1 MSENSHGWI
10 WLRDIVIAHASVGD
24 DPGERR
30 RTQAVHIDIGVWVN
44 TAKAAASDDVA
55 DTLHWMHL
63 SNLIEE
69 VTLRRHYALI
79 ETLCESLASAVMEQF
94 QVTRLRLE
102 VRKPEALRRG
112 MASVAI
118 ERSRADTSRLA

>member
-10 WLRDIVIAHASVGD
+10 WLRDIVIDNASVGH

-30 RTQAVHIDIGVWVN
+30 RTQAVHIDLGVWID
-44 TAKAAASDDVA
+44 TAKAAATDDVA
-55 DTLHWMHL
+55 DTLHWLHL
-63 SNLIEE
+63 ASLIEK
-69 VTLRRHYALI
+69 VTLCRHYALI

-94 QVTRLRLE
+94 RVERVRLE

-112 MASVAI
+112 MAAVAI
-118 ERSRADTSRLA
+118 ERARP

>member
-1 MSENSHGWI
+1 MSENSYGWI
-10 WLRDIVIAHASVGD
+10 WLRDITIEHASVGH
-24 DPGERR
+24 DPGERH

-55 DTLHWMHL
+55 DTLHWLHL
-63 SNLIEE
+63 A
-69 VTLRRHYALI
+69 TLVEKTTLCRHYALI
-79 ETLCESLASAVMEQF
+79 ETLCESLACAVMEEF
-94 QVTRLRLE
+94 KIARVKLE

-118 ERSRADTSRLA
+118 ERSRA